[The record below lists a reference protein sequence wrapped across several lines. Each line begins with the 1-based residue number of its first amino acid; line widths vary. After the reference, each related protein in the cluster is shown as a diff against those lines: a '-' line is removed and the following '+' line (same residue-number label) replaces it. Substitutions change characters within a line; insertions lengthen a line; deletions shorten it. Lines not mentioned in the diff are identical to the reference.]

1 MRFRLFADDCVVY
14 LPIESADDQEVLSKY
29 LIVLSKWCTD
39 WKMRL
44 NTTKCRQMTITR
56 KKYPLQYAY
65 KINNV
70 ELEVVNEYK
79 YLGVTITSNFTWN
92 KHIQNITSSAM
103 RRLWLLRHRLQ
114 HCTSRTKTVAYATLV
129 RPLLEYADV
138 GWDPHTKTDSA
149 MLERVQKKALR
160 FIHNAYSRRTSVT
173 ELRRRSDLPTLE
185 SHRKIH
191 RLKLS
196 HSIVN
201 GYSKLDFNSYLE
213 FNTSRPTRNK
223 YNKTIVMPFTRT
235 NAHRLSFFPR
245 TIADWNTLP
254 HDVTNITSQNAF
266 VMAIQN
272 GVWLEWLFF
281 FSIGADPSVHCY
293 VFTSMYSYD
302 TFSALCSSFNRYSV
316 FQLLHGNVSIIIFF
330 LFGLCAP
337 CPLLVLVLY

>member
-1 MRFRLFADDCVVY
+1 
-14 LPIESADDQEVLSKY
+14 
-29 LIVLSKWCTD
+29 
-39 WKMRL
+39 MRL

-272 GVWLEWLFF
+272 GV
-281 FSIGADPSVHCY
+281 
-293 VFTSMYSYD
+293 
-302 TFSALCSSFNRYSV
+302 
-316 FQLLHGNVSIIIFF
+316 
-330 LFGLCAP
+330 
-337 CPLLVLVLY
+337 